1 MPQDPKAKQQ
11 ESATKIV
18 LIVLFLGGLGV
29 LAWVVE
35 KGASGLK
42 LTELSLLDII
52 LTGFATF
59 RLGRMISYDRI
70 MDPIRAPFTRVVD
83 DNSGEGKTIAPKGK
97 GVRQALGQ
105 LIACP
110 TCIGTWV
117 AAFLVLMLLIA
128 PQGTRIFLYATGA
141 VALAEILNSLTETL
155 CWAGRS
161 GRTASGLSIQQRL
174 NLKEQAEQT
183 IAHRQIADNSETDL
197 VQGSEE

>member
-35 KGASGLK
+35 KGGSGLK

-52 LTGFATF
+52 LIGFATF
-59 RLGRMISYDRI
+59 RLGRMIAYDRI
-70 MDPIRAPFTRVVD
+70 MDPVRAPFTRVVD

-97 GVRQALGQ
+97 GARQALGQ
-105 LIACP
+105 LISCP

-128 PQGTRIFLYATGA
+128 PEGTRIFLYATAA

-161 GRTASGLSIQQRL
+161 GRTASGLSIQKRQ
-174 NLKEQAEQT
+174 NLKEQADQNN
-183 IAHRQIADNSETDL
+183 AHRQIIVNQESDI
-197 VQGSEE
+197 VQGIEE